1 MLTITLQ
8 EMADIK
14 GLKRKRGDDQ
24 RGEEQLTPIEKA
36 IRESRGKL
44 RRLSKPEEHVILLFS
59 ESMMKPEKA
68 DFDKLRRVLCEKT
81 VSCTR

>member
-14 GLKRKRGDDQ
+14 GQKRKRGD
-24 RGEEQLTPIEKA
+24 EEQLTPIEKS

-44 RRLSKPEEHVILLFS
+44 RRLNKTEEHDILLFN
-59 ESMMKPEKA
+59 ESMLKPEKA